1 MTRFPRLLY
10 SAVQVKPQ
18 SGKSGTSAS
27 TWRVSFTTTKMASR
41 LCGRVGQE
49 RVLGRTHLMYDVHTL
64 KGRGWVMTEPTNLYD
79 EESFPALDYT
89 HSFHLGLRARIAT
102 KPS

>member
-1 MTRFPRLLY
+1 
-10 SAVQVKPQ
+10 
-18 SGKSGTSAS
+18 
-27 TWRVSFTTTKMASR
+27 
-41 LCGRVGQE
+41 
-49 RVLGRTHLMYDVHTL
+49 MYDVHTL